1 MKMYGIPNCDTI
13 KKARTWLTENNI
25 AYEFHDF
32 KKLGIT
38 KQKLKEWSKQV
49 GVEKLLNK
57 QSSTWR
63 TLTPEQ
69 QSAIATQTASI
80 NLMAEKPS
88 IIKRPVLET
97 ENTILVGFNAEDYY
111 KIFKTT

>member
-1 MKMYGIPNCDTI
+1 MKLYGIPNCDTV
-13 KKARTWLTENNI
+13 KKASTWLKEHSI
-25 AYEFHDF
+25 DFEMHDY

-57 QSSTWR
+57 KSSTWR
-63 TLTPEQ
+63 ALTPEQ
-69 QSAIATQTASI
+69 QSAITTQTAAI

-88 IIKRPVLET
+88 IIKRPVIET
-97 ENTILVGFNAEDYY
+97 GGKLVVGFDEGEYE
-111 KIFKTT
+111 KVFL